1 MKLKVESLANALQG
15 IESNHQLD
23 PAIVEDALKE
33 ALTKAYQKQMKAH
46 SKQTE
51 LRDVQVKVEIVNGIV
66 HIYQVRE
73 VMNDDDITDD
83 ELEISLEEAKAID
96 PRAQIGDTI
105 DEEVDFTQFDR
116 AAVLLAKN
124 VMKQK
129 IREAE
134 KQQVYEE
141 YCDKVNEMVSGVVE
155 TVEDKFIIVDIGKTY
170 AIMKKGDQ
178 IPTEQY
184 TEGQRLNV
192 VITEVN
198 KETKGAQV
206 AVSRATPVFVRR
218 LFEKEVPEI
227 YNGIIEIKAIARDS
241 GERCKIAVLSH
252 NENID
257 PIGACIGPRGARV
270 QAIINELNGEKID
283 IFEWS
288 DNIATLIANAL
299 SPSEGIAVIPNDK
312 VKDGLIVVVPDNQLS
327 LAIGKRGKNA
337 RLAVKL
343 SNHKI
348 DIKSQS
354 EMEELGIDYMAIA
367 AQMQEEYEAKKA
379 AERAY
384 KQQEKIKA
392 LKENQ
397 EEIEDVNIA
406 DFDFGEDEDDSE
418 PMIESLYATEE
429 ENLQAAQEGEKV
441 VDEMEEAARLAKEM
455 RKANQEHAVKEYTS
469 KFEKLADAS
478 KKEEIQTPKKE
489 KTLGELIEEKE
500 EKAPV
505 AKKKPDFDAMKPIY
519 SDEELA
525 EIEEDE
531 MEDNIWDDDVDYEQY
546 DEYYDD

>member
-227 YNGIIEIKAIARDS
+227 YNGIIEIKAIARDP